1 MYQLKLIISAL
12 LFTALFG
19 CSTVGMK
26 LSESDKNNITSVYI
40 PEPKITANKMYYM
53 GPGAALLYGLGPV
66 AGTLAASEAS
76 KGPGSAL
83 LYYAK
88 SKGITIEDIVK
99 QAVTEKLHQ
108 DRIFKVSDTKDNSDA
123 FLEIEIPHYG
133 FTVSNGF
140 SSTVIPVLKYTCR
153 LKNSS
158 NQVIWEATDSIG
170 IFGNDIE
177 GFKPASTVANPS
189 LISSSWKQAADEIAA
204 EIIPTLN

>member
-1 MYQLKLIISAL
+1 MPKLRLIITAL
-12 LFTALFG
+12 LLTALYG
-19 CSTVGMK
+19 CSSVSMK
-26 LSESDKNNITSVYI
+26 LSQSDKNNITSVYI
-40 PEPKITANKMYYM
+40 PAPKITAAKMYYM

-66 AGTLAASEAS
+66 AGSLAATQAS
-76 KGPGSAL
+76 KGPGSTL

-99 QAVTEKLHQ
+99 ESVIEKLHQ
-108 DRIFKVSDTKDNSDA
+108 DRIFKVSDTKENSDA

-153 LKNSS
+153 LKNAS
-158 NQVIWEATDSIG
+158 NQVIWEATQSIG

-177 GFKPASTVANPS
+177 GFKPASTVANPN
-189 LISSSWKQAADEIAA
+189 LISASWKQAADEIAA
-204 EIIPTLN
+204 EIIPTLK